1 MVNWFGCLAKMNG
14 RTKEVS
20 IVNSGRLARDK
31 KIKCIFIGT
40 YKTEIKKNKVC
51 FFIITIVTNIHTVY
65 NQSAAALNAT
75 DMQPER
81 H

>member
-1 MVNWFGCLAKMNG
+1 MFLTCIYYTSSLNLVA
-14 RTKEVS
+14 
-20 IVNSGRLARDK
+20 
-31 KIKCIFIGT
+31 KIKGYIG
-40 YKTEIKKNKVC
+40 IRV
-51 FFIITIVTNIHTVY
+51 